1 MSLEQAYEHCAE
13 IARASSTSFYN
24 GMRLLRRERR
34 AALFAVYAFARRIDD
49 IADGDLPTDEKVRQ
63 LHEARASLHPVV
75 AGDDPVLI
83 ALADAAARYP
93 IPLAAFD
100 DLVDGAELDLEPRP
114 YETFDDLVRYCRCVA
129 GSIGRLCLGVFE
141 TRDRDRATVL
151 ADDLG
156 VAFQLTNI
164 LRDVGEDLD
173 NGRVY
178 LPQEDLRRFGC
189 DLGARVDAGAFEQLV
204 RFEAERAEGWY
215 ERGLGLLPL
224 VDRRSASSVGAMAG
238 VYRTLLQRIERDPS
252 AVLSSRVSLTK
263 WQKGLIAA
271 RSLAGSGQG

>member
-1 MSLEQAYEHCAE
+1 MTVEEAYERCVE

-24 GMRLLRRERR
+24 GMRLLPRERR
-34 AALFAVYAFARRIDD
+34 AAMFAVYALARRIDD
-49 IADGDLPTDEKVRQ
+49 IADGDLPRDEKVRQ
-63 LHEARASLHPVV
+63 LHEARAALHPI
-75 AGDDPVLI
+75 APGDDPVLL

-93 IPLAAFD
+93 IPLDAFD
-100 DLVDGAELDLEPRP
+100 DLVDGAEMDLEPRP

-141 TRDRDRATVL
+141 TSDRARADTL

-164 LRDVGEDLD
+164 LRDVGEDRES
-173 NGRVY
+173 GRVY

-189 DLGARVDAGAFEQLV
+189 DLGPDGPSGPFDRLV
-204 RFEAERAEGWY
+204 RFEAGRAEQWY
-215 ERGLGLLPL
+215 AHGLQLLDI

-238 VYRTLLQRIERDPS
+238 VYRTLLRRIERDPE
-252 AVLSSRVSLTK
+252 AVLSTRVSLTK

-271 RSLAGSGQG
+271 RSLAGVG

>member
-1 MSLEQAYEHCAE
+1 M
-13 IARASSTSFYN
+13 
-24 GMRLLRRERR
+24 
-34 AALFAVYAFARRIDD
+34 
-49 IADGDLPTDEKVRQ
+49 
-63 LHEARASLHPVV
+63 V
-75 AGDDPVLI
+75 AGDDPVLF

-100 DLVDGAELDLEPRP
+100 DLVDGAELDVEPRP

-141 TRDRDRATVL
+141 TRDRERATVL

-156 VAFQLTNI
+156 VALQLTNI

-189 DLGARVDAGAFEQLV
+189 DLGVAGGTSAPSSSSSGS
-204 RFEAERAEGWY
+204 RPSGPRAGTSAGSGSC
-215 ERGLGLLPL
+215 RSSTVGQ
-224 VDRRSASSVGAMAG
+224 RRRWGRWQG
-238 VYRTLLQRIERDPS
+238 VYRRLLAADRARPGGR
-252 AVLSSRVSLTK
+252 AVDAVSR
-263 WQKGLIAA
+263 
-271 RSLAGSGQG
+271 